1 MYAKD
6 CKAIVT
12 WDSQAYVTIDNE
24 ETMAQRVW
32 SSETQQPIGQSSVKI
47 SDEHLD
53 HCWFTEDEVRSAAL
67 YEHVIPQCPFTMLL
81 AKRDMVLLA
90 FELFRQ
96 SQGQNLPP
104 SIDIVR

>member
-1 MYAKD
+1 MRSLGF
-6 CKAIVT
+6 II
-12 WDSQAYVTIDNE
+12 IDNE
-24 ETMAQRVW
+24 EITAQRVW
-32 SSETQQPIGQSSVKI
+32 SSEMQQPVGQSSVRI
-47 SDEHLD
+47 SEEHLD
-53 HCWFTEDEVRSAAL
+53 DCWFTDEEVRSAAL
-67 YEHVIPQCPFTMLL
+67 YEQATPQGPFAILM